1 MTVSGGDAVSSGEA
15 TKMSDETMTAVAEA
29 TPTDVGA
36 TETPAP
42 SAEPTVMVES
52 EVAPATLAAAE
63 TQNPEVEAVAEE
75 GTPPSATV
83 AEGAGEAEAEVR
95 DELNATDIE
104 GRTGQPDGAQSDDSA
119 DEEGGKPQVRLLSV
133 GQAVVGAVKRISEF
147 GAFVDI
153 GVGRDGLVHISEL
166 SPRRIAKVTDV
177 LQEGMEATFW
187 IKKLDRDRNR
197 ISLTMIE
204 PGVKTIRN
212 MEKDDIV
219 QGTVTRIMP
228 YGAFVD
234 IGIGRDAL
242 LHVREMGERY
252 IAKPEDVVQVGEV
265 IEARIIDISRRRAR
279 VDLSVKGLR
288 PEPEPEP
295 EPEREREP
303 SRGRASAPPQPEPEE
318 EQVDNFADMEVLSP
332 FAAALRRAEES
343 SGVKLNV
350 RKQAKRNKK
359 VERELHEEIFE
370 RTLSGVKS

>member
-1 MTVSGGDAVSSGEA
+1 MSGGDAVSSGEA

-83 AEGAGEAEAEVR
+83 AEGAGEAEAEVDDVPTAMGI
-95 DELNATDIE
+95 DE
-104 GRTGQPDGAQSDDSA
+104 RTGQPDGAQSDDSV